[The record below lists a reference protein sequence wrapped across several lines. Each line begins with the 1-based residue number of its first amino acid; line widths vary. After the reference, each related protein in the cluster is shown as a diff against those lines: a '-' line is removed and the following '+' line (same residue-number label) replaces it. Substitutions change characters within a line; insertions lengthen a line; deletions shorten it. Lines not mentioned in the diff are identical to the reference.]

1 MPAIL
6 VEVGFLSN
14 PSDAARLADR
24 SFHSRTARALASA
37 IRDFRARMEAVREES
52 P

>member
-14 PSDAARLADR
+14 PSEAERLIQPE
-24 SFHSRTARALASA
+24 SQQQLA
-37 IRDFRARMEAVREES
+37 EAVAAGIEDFLGR
-52 P
+52 

>member
-14 PSDAARLADR
+14 PSEAQRLTQPESQQQIAE
-24 SFHSRTARALASA
+24 ALAA
-37 IRDFRARMEAVREES
+37 GIEDFLGR
-52 P
+52 

>member
-14 PSDAARLADR
+14 PTEAERLTQPE
-24 SFHSRTARALASA
+24 SQQQLA
-37 IRDFRARMEAVREES
+37 EAVAAGVEDFLGR
-52 P
+52 